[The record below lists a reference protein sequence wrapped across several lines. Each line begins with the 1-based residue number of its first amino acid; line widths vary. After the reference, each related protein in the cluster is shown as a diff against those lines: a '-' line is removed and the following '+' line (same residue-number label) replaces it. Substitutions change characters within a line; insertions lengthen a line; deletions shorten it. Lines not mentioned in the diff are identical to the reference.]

1 VCIVQ
6 KWKSQPMHWCA
17 PAHRGRC
24 AIIIRTGAH
33 RDTHGR
39 RRCDYCK
46 VWLKDNPA
54 AKAVHER
61 GQKHTDAVAQ
71 SAQGPAAAAAL
82 LQTHSSAAKQQV
94 A

>member
-1 VCIVQ
+1 MCIVQ

-17 PAHRGRC
+17 PALRARY
-24 AIIIRTGAH
+24 AFSIRTGAH
-33 RDTHGR
+33 RHIHGR

-61 GQKHTDAVAQ
+61 GQKHTEAVAQ
-71 SAQGPAAAAAL
+71 SAQGPAAAAAPV
-82 LQTHSSAAKQQV
+82 QKHSSAAKQQV

>member
-1 VCIVQ
+1 
-6 KWKSQPMHWCA
+6 MHWCA